1 MLAFKGKFG
10 YNLTIQEA
18 VMKKVL
24 IICATVVLFA
34 VNAWA
39 DTVTFRS
46 GKKIEGNIKAITN
59 DTITVDIYGV
69 TEMTY
74 DLAEIREINGQTV
87 EFNPASPPAGSVE
100 TALPE
105 AEIIPAEANPVTGP
119 AVTPPSEPQEEKI
132 PGRSGGIPEN
142 ILPDKE
148 SKALLAVIIAFL
160 MAFLGVIIIG
170 SLIYYIYLAICLQI
184 IAGKTDTRNGWMA
197 WIPIANLFL
206 ACKIGNVRYT
216 WLLLLF
222 SGLIPAV
229 GPLCYLFLFGLLWYK
244 IALARGKKGWIGII
258 TVVPVV
264 GLFTMGYL
272 AFSKKEEGAA
282 PVPNIGGGQPANPL
296 GTAPTYKPPL
306 E

>member
-1 MLAFKGKFG
+1 
-10 YNLTIQEA
+10 
-18 VMKKVL
+18 MKKAL
-24 IICATVVLFA
+24 IICAAVVLFA
-34 VNAWA
+34 VSAWA

-74 DLAEIREINGQTV
+74 DLSEIQEINGQAV
-87 EFNPASPPAGSVE
+87 EFKPAVPPA
-100 TALPE
+100 
-105 AEIIPAEANPVTGP
+105 EIVPAAANPVTGSM
-119 AVTPPSEPQEEKI
+119 ATPPSGPQEEKI
-132 PGRSGGIPEN
+132 SGPSGKNPEN
-142 ILPDKE
+142 KLSDKE

-160 MAFLGVIIIG
+160 MAFLGVIITG
-170 SLIYYIYLAICLQI
+170 SLIYYIYLAVCLQV
-184 IAGKTDTRNGWMA
+184 IAGKTDTQNGWMA

-206 ACKIGNVRYT
+206 ACNIGNVRYT
-216 WLLLLF
+216 WLLLLL
-222 SGLIPAV
+222 SGLIPPL

-244 IALARGKKGWIGII
+244 IALARGKEGWIGII
-258 TVVPVV
+258 TVIPVV

-282 PVPNIGGGQPANPL
+282 PAPNIGGGQPANPL

>member
-1 MLAFKGKFG
+1 
-10 YNLTIQEA
+10 
-18 VMKKVL
+18 MKKTL
-24 IICATVVLFA
+24 IICAAVVLFA

-74 DLAEIREINGQTV
+74 DLAEIQEINGQAV
-87 EFNPASPPAGSVE
+87 EFKPAA
-100 TALPE
+100 
-105 AEIIPAEANPVTGP
+105 
-119 AVTPPSEPQEEKI
+119 PPSEPQEEKI
-132 PGRSGGIPEN
+132 PGPSGETPEN
-142 ILPDKE
+142 KLSDKE

-170 SLIYYIYLAICLQI
+170 SLIYYIYLAVCLQV

-206 ACKIGNVRYT
+206 ACNIGNVRYT
-216 WLLLLF
+216 WLLLLL
-222 SGLIPAV
+222 SGLIPPL

-244 IALARGKKGWIGII
+244 IALARGKEGWIGII
-258 TVVPVV
+258 TAIPVA